1 MAHTRKNVNFVQTAG
16 KKQTL
21 SFILCGTK
29 KCGPIKSL
37 KDLGTKVEIH
47 SILYDIGQP

>member
-16 KKQTL
+16 KKTL

-37 KDLGTKVEIH
+37 KDLGTKVEMH